1 MKQMVT
7 SWRHV
12 LSLLFLLAL
21 ALAARIRITL
31 LDFNSLLTSYLTDD
45 AFYYFKIAANIF
57 SMHRITYDGE
67 QLSNGFHP
75 LWLLLIAPLYTPAN
89 AGIDF
94 VMRVQWLMLLLQLLT
109 VVALYMTLVRLRA
122 GWWCAFVVTAVFCV
136 HSTFIDMQMNGLE
149 TSLNSLMLL
158 LLFNAYLSVFLDNN
172 ASLWRYGFFGLM
184 TGLAFLTRTDNAI
197 CVLLIVAAIL
207 WKTKNNYL
215 TVWPRLFFSGVIA
228 IGIAAPWL
236 IWNQMNF
243 GSLIQG
249 SGKVETILWGEPHF
263 SWQATAYAALL
274 TPMRMYSQLQDFA
287 KLFISPYVGY
297 ELASLSFI
305 VLWIISV
312 FIVIFR
318 KNTDKKIV
326 AMVTFSS
333 AVIFVFCYH
342 AGIRSF
348 VRIWYFVPVGMMYLL
363 MISGIAMLASE
374 KFNADKTINP
384 VNSLLLVWLLSVVVL
399 HSPLKLPSVA
409 HERSAHFLVADWLN
423 TNTSP
428 TAVIGSMNS
437 GILSYLTERKVVNLD
452 GVVDQRSMQ
461 AHWKKRQAAY
471 IQERGINYLVDNAG
485 ALNIFC
491 SDNTFH
497 RCETVFTFGDTRNPS
512 QVAKIVNKDLL

>member
-21 ALAARIRITL
+21 ALVARIRITL

-75 LWLLLIAPLYTPAN
+75 LWLLLITPLYTPAN

-109 VVALYMTLVRLRA
+109 VVVLYMTVVRLRA
-122 GWWCAFVVTAVFCV
+122 TWWCAFVVTAVFCV

-149 TSLNSLMLL
+149 TSLNSLVLL
-158 LLFNAYLSVFLDNN
+158 LLFNAYLSVFLDET

-184 TGLAFLTRTDNAI
+184 AGLAFLTRTDNAI
-197 CVLLIVAAIL
+197 GVLLIAMAMV
-207 WKTKNNYL
+207 WKTRNGYL
-215 TVWPRLFFSGVIA
+215 TVWPRLVFSGVIA
-228 IGIAAPWL
+228 IVIAAPWL
-236 IWNQMNF
+236 VWNQMNF

-263 SWQATAYAALL
+263 SWQATAYAVLL
-274 TPMRMYSQLQDFA
+274 TPMRVYSQLQDFA
-287 KLFISPYVGY
+287 KLFISPYGGY

-305 VLWIISV
+305 FLWAVSV
-312 FIVIFR
+312 FMVFRR
-318 KNTDKKIV
+318 KNTDKNIV
-326 AMVTFSS
+326 AMVFFAT
-333 AVIFVFCYH
+333 AVISVFCYH

-363 MISGIAMLASE
+363 MVSGMVVLAAE
-374 KFNADKTINP
+374 KFNAGKAINP
-384 VNSLLLVWLLSVVVL
+384 VNSLLLIWLLSVIGL
-399 HSPLKLPSVA
+399 HSPLKLPSVVR
-409 HERSAHFLVADWLN
+409 ERSAHILVADWLN
-423 TNTSP
+423 ANTASD
-428 TAVIGSMNS
+428 AVVGSMNS

-471 IQERGINYLVDNAG
+471 VHERGINYLVDNAG

-491 SDNTFH
+491 SNNAFH
-497 RCETVFTFGDTRNPS
+497 RCDTVFTFGDARNPS
-512 QVAKIVNKDLL
+512 QVVKIVNKEQL